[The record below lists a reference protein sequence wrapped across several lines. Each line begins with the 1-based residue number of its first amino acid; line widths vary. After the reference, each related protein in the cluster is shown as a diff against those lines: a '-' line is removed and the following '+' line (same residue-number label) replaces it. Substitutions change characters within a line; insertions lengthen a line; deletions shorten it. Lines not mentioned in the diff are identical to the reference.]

1 MTRSPTEE
9 TAEFHLK
16 KVDEN
21 NGYTKFFFFFF
32 PGKLANEIQ
41 CQVSNLVQEAC
52 G

>member
-1 MTRSPTEE
+1 MGE

-21 NGYTKFFFFFF
+21 NGYTKFCFF
-32 PGKLANEIQ
+32 PGKLASEIQ